1 MEKRLKILVANDD
14 GIQSEG
20 IMRLAR
26 MASQLGDV
34 WVAAPSS
41 QCSGMSQ
48 KLTIADD
55 IIVKKVDFPVPVNA
69 AYSIGGTPADCVKIA
84 VSHLLPVRLDYV
96 FSGINYGYNA
106 GFDIAY
112 SGTLGASL
120 EAVMNGIPAIAF
132 SSQHDGTYDVAE
144 EYMLPLAKE
153 LIGLGQAPGEI
164 WNINFPGCPLGELKG
179 ILRGRTIADIDLY
192 DNEYTEH
199 RMPDGSVRLSIKSRP
214 TTAEAAPEGS
224 DVRAV
229 LSGYI
234 SVGKVKCAVL

>member
-1 MEKRLKILVANDD
+1 M
-14 GIQSEG
+14 
-20 IMRLAR
+20 
-26 MASQLGDV
+26 
-34 WVAAPSS
+34 P
-41 QCSGMSQ
+41 
-48 KLTIADD
+48 
-55 IIVKKVDFPVPVNA
+55 VKA

-84 VSHLLPVRLDYV
+84 VSHLLPVRPDYV